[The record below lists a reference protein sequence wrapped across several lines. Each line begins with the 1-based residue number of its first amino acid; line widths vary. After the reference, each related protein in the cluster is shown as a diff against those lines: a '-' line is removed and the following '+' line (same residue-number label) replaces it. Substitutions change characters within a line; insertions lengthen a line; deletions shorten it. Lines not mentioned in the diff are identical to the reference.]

1 MSDFADL
8 TPLFTACDL
17 TPERRGDWWLLDGL
31 YPAVQAEMTGTFSVN
46 IALTDSVRVSENYPA
61 KDGLC
66 LFRDGVFPLML
77 SAFWNR
83 HDPGQVTR
91 QIIRRSDGPWQVFV
105 GRYLRQI
112 ATGERPP
119 VPYLFF
125 ETIESFLRDQPL
137 EGDMHWLSV
146 GVSVDEDGAYSDI
159 RLNGQRQPHLEKQ
172 IRALDWIYNHRDYT
186 LRNAVL
192 IVKA

>member
-46 IALTDSVRVSENYPA
+46 IALTDSVRVRENY
-61 KDGLC
+61 
-66 LFRDGVFPLML
+66 
-77 SAFWNR
+77 
-83 HDPGQVTR
+83 QVTR

-159 RLNGQRQPHLEKQ
+159 RLNSQRQPHLEKQ
-172 IRALDWIYNHRDYT
+172 IRALDWIYNGRDYT